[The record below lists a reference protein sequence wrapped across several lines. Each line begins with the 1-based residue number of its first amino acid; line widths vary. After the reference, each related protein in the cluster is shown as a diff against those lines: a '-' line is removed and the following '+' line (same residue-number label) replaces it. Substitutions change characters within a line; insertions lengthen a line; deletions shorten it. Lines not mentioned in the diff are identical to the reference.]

1 MISVSNEFKSVC
13 NSNIRNSSV
22 EISTDA
28 NYYNPY
34 NITHYG
40 NNINF
45 GESYYETT
53 IVGSFNN
60 GSFTPSYPT
69 ITYSFNNEIYISKVI
84 LVFPTDEYKYLHVN
98 YKYFG
103 GNQTTKQFTINK
115 ETDEIKIEI
124 LSGVPNKTLK
134 ISQVIF
140 YGENDEL
147 ILRDIPFANIDSEI
161 IIDYEIEESLS
172 LDNSEHS
179 YRQLV
184 FQLLP
189 NENMTEELI
198 RKKFSYKKEVMVNY
212 CLQTTDGNEKCLLG
226 IFKVATVGK
235 NYANKTIEI
244 TCFDELYFLN
254 EPFYGTTYVPVGV
267 ENTGNTNIPL
277 TTFFNQ
283 IDLRNLLKLDVN
295 IIYLW
300 LSFWNWKQGYSYA
313 KNLYWSG
320 FIGYYSSIKE
330 MLRNVGQLFGIFIK
344 TTRDND
350 ILLTD
355 ANNYFLDS
363 NFGYIK
369 KYTYISPKIIY
380 SAEKQTKE
388 NLIQKVAFNK
398 RKFINSSSATKNI
411 VNLQYNAETF
421 ESPKINDELIIKL
434 ENAVVPTTIDYDGST
449 TSSDIEILIKS
460 PEYVKIKIL
469 KSFLTT
475 IQLKAVLLVDFG
487 ETNYSKETDS
497 SYSKETDI
505 SSSLNWVLRT
515 HEEGKQSVIAYD
527 SDYII
532 NKQLSAYKETAYEM
546 EILLQPYLEVGD
558 LVVIKNEQGENETFT
573 ITKNTISSSLI
584 QKIRLE

>member
-13 NSNIRNSSV
+13 NSNIRNSSI

-53 IVGSFNN
+53 I
-60 GSFTPSYPT
+60 
-69 ITYSFNNEIYISKVI
+69 
-84 LVFPTDEYKYLHVN
+84 
-98 YKYFG
+98 
-103 GNQTTKQFTINK
+103 
-115 ETDEIKIEI
+115 
-124 LSGVPNKTLK
+124 
-134 ISQVIF
+134 
-140 YGENDEL
+140 
-147 ILRDIPFANIDSEI
+147 DSEI
-161 IIDYEIEESLS
+161 ITDYEIEESLS

-198 RKKFSYKKEVMVNY
+198 RKKFNYKKEVMVNY

-226 IFKVATVGK
+226 IFKVATVRK

-267 ENTGNTNIPL
+267 ENTGNANIPL

-300 LSFWNWKQGYSYA
+300 LSFWNWEQGYSYA

-380 SAEKQTKE
+380 SAEKQTNE

-515 HEEGKQSVIAYD
+515 HEEGEQSVIAYD